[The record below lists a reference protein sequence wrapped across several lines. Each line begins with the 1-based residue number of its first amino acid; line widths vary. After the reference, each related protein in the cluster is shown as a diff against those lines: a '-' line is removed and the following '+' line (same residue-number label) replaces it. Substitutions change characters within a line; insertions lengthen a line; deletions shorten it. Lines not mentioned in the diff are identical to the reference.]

1 MKVSIP
7 VVLVHPRDK
16 KCVLTQDELAF
27 VRNLVWEA
35 KSNDAASTERNLAAL
50 LASSLK
56 FKSKKAFKLE
66 LTALDIDPLSIA
78 VYSKNQVLTAWNIR
92 YMTNLVKC
100 AIQHPNSILIL
111 PDYIQV
117 SDASTKPMIS
127 APRKRKPSKKKKE
140 K

>member
-1 MKVSIP
+1 MSIP

-16 KCVLTQDELAF
+16 KCVLTQEELAF
-27 VRNLVWEA
+27 VRHLVWEA
-35 KSNDAASTERNLAAL
+35 KSTDAVSTEKNLATL
-50 LASSLK
+50 LSSSLK

-66 LTALDIDPLSIA
+66 LTALEIDPLS
-78 VYSKNQVLTAWNIR
+78 VSVTSRNQVLTAWNIR

-100 AIQHPNSILIL
+100 ACQHPNSILIL

-117 SDASTKPMIS
+117 SDAAPKPAKA
-127 APRKRKPSKKKKE
+127 APRKRSAAKKKKE